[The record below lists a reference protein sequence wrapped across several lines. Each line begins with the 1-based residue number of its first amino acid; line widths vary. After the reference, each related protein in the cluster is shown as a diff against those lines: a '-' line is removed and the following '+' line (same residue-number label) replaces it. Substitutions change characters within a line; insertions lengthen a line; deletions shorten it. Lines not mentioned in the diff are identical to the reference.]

1 MSGTIGITAQD
12 IYTDTVTMA
21 NINVAGGGAGA
32 GNITINSSTG
42 TSYFYN
48 GGGLGGSNGTIS
60 IGAVGSSSTILS
72 GAGSSFNWKMSE
84 EFVDVLPNFDRIQ
97 KMCEQYP
104 GFKIA
109 FEKFKTT
116 YYLVKDDYDTP
127 EDKRPKP

>member
-1 MSGTIGITAQD
+1 MSGTIGITN
-12 IYTDTVTMA
+12 IDTITMA
-21 NINVAGGGAGA
+21 NISAA
-32 GNITINSSTG
+32 S
-42 TSYFYN
+42 
-48 GGGLGGSNGTIS
+48 GGLGNVTISSGTGSSYYYNTAAGVGGSNGTIS
-60 IGAVGSSSTILS
+60 IGTTTGSTFTIG
-72 GAGSSFNWKMSE
+72 GAGSEFHWKTE
-84 EFVDVLPNFDRIQ
+84 EFKDCFPNFDRIQ